1 MAKSEL
7 IKAAIADAKSLQ
19 DLALQN
25 AKNAL
30 EEAFT
35 PQLKSMLS
43 TKLQQEMEGDDEDAD
58 DVLDGEAED
67 GLESE
72 FDEEENLDSEM
83 GEEESLDDLDSEM
96 GEDELDM
103 GDEAE
108 ADLDM
113 DLDSEED
120 EMEEGMEDNNF
131 DGEDD
136 EEEAEATMEGEE
148 DLNLDDDDE
157 MGEDD
162 DLELESILKELEEM
176 SSTEGDDLSEGD
188 EFDDE
193 MGEDDLEEVVELKA
207 ENVRLTTELDEATKV
222 ISIQKNAMNETKLL
236 NAKLLFTNKL
246 FKEISM
252 TEGQKLKVIEGF
264 DKAETIKEAKL
275 VFEATQNALA
285 TVKSPKRRVSESS
298 RTIPGKT
305 GARKKLNVNESSAI
319 KFKHRMQVLANLR
332 KENILKNN

>member
-7 IKAAIADAKSLQ
+7 IKEAIADAKSLQ

-43 TKLQQEMEGDDEDAD
+43 TKLQQEMEGDDEEAEDM
-58 DVLDGEAED
+58 LDNEAED
-67 GLESE
+67 GLEND
-72 FDEEENLDSEM
+72 FDDEDSDLDED
-83 GEEESLDDLDSEM
+83 ESLEDLDSEM
-96 GEDELDM
+96 DDEDDDLDM
-103 GDEAE
+103 DMDSEEDDIEESMDDMDFDDEDDEAE
-108 ADLDM
+108 A
-113 DLDSEED
+113 
-120 EMEEGMEDNNF
+120 
-131 DGEDD
+131 
-136 EEEAEATMEGEE
+136 AMEGEE
-148 DLNLDDDDE
+148 DLDFGGEDEMEDDE
-157 MGEDD
+157 
-162 DLELESILKELEEM
+162 DLELESILKELDEM
-176 SSTEGDDLSEGD
+176 ANAEDEDLSESD
-188 EFDDE
+188 EYEDE
-193 MGEDDLEEVVELKA
+193 DELEEVAELKS
-207 ENVRLTTELDEATKV
+207 ENARLTTELEEAVRV

-275 VFEATQNALA
+275 VFETTQNALA
-285 TVKSPKRRVSESS
+285 NSKAPKKRVSESS
-298 RTIPGKT
+298 KTIPGKT
-305 GARKKLNVNESSAI
+305 GAKKRLNLNEASAV
-319 KFKHRMQVLANLR
+319 KFKNRMQVLANLR